1 MKSHKYNF
9 SLVKKNV
16 RNCCTFKQ
24 KEEEE
29 EEKTSEIEIFH
40 LGLKTR
46 NMLTN
51 RSHHETLLL
60 SLLIYGHHFLC

>member
-1 MKSHKYNF
+1 M
-9 SLVKKNV
+9 